1 MRIELIPKENISI
14 TLPLLSA
21 LNPSISQDEIRNRLA
36 EMIET
41 GYECVGVFDEE
52 TLVGICGIWTLTKI
66 YVGRHIEPDNVI
78 ISPEYRSRQLGQQL
92 MEWVESYARS
102 KGCVA
107 SELNCY
113 VSNEAGNKFWQ
124 QQGYKVL
131 GLHYQ
136 KKL

>member
-1 MRIELIPKENISI
+1 
-14 TLPLLSA
+14 
-21 LNPSISQDEIRNRLA
+21 
-36 EMIET
+36 MIET

-113 VSNEAGNKFWQ
+113 VSNDAGNKFWQ

-136 KKL
+136 KKM

>member
-1 MRIELIPKENISI
+1 MRIELIPKENINI

-124 QQGYKVL
+124 QQDYKVL